1 MQAVQSAPGHGD
13 GDRLEAWTDQQ
24 TSSVVVALPS
34 TATYA
39 HWLEALNG
47 VALKCSDA
55 EFCKTERTVKVFV
68 ATCK

>member
-1 MQAVQSAPGHGD
+1 MPA
-13 GDRLEAWTDQQ
+13 
-24 TSSVVVALPS
+24 

-39 HWLEALNG
+39 NWLEALNS

-55 EFCKTERTVKVFV
+55 EFCKTERNVKVFV